1 LLLRQKIKG
10 VYASIKKDS
19 HHFIFTM
26 SATNIAPEVK
36 DKLVEHLNEMLSAEN
51 AAVDRLDSRIQEC
64 LLTEGKQQLQHHQD
78 ETRQHQER
86 LRQIITDLG
95 GSPTDSKADLP
106 TLRLPTGMMAK
117 KTLTDVAKSITGGG
131 GDKNPMREEL
141 ELMHTKED
149 YGIEHVEI
157 IAYRTLIQLCERLG
171 ISNAISP
178 LKQSMQEEQAMAN
191 WIESNIPMTFDKLW
205 PRIEAALTGRSK
217 EQVSSTSR

>member
-1 LLLRQKIKG
+1 
-10 VYASIKKDS
+10 
-19 HHFIFTM
+19 M
-26 SATNIAPEVK
+26 SSTNVTPEIK
-36 DKLVEHLNEMLSAEN
+36 DKLVEHLNEMLSTEN

-64 LLTEGKQQLQHHQD
+64 LLPEGKQQLQHHQD

-131 GDKNPMREEL
+131 GGDKNPMREEL

-171 ISNAISP
+171 INNAIP
-178 LKQSMQEEQAMAN
+178 LLQQSMQEEQSMAK
-191 WIESNIPMTFDKLW
+191 WIETNIPMTFSKLW
-205 PRIEAALTGRSK
+205 PRVEAALTGRSK
-217 EQVSSTSR
+217 EEASSTSGKAMTA

>member
-1 LLLRQKIKG
+1 
-10 VYASIKKDS
+10 
-19 HHFIFTM
+19 M
-26 SATNIAPEVK
+26 SVTNIVPEIK

-64 LLTEGKQQLQHHQD
+64 LLPEGKQQLQHHQD
-78 ETRQHQER
+78 ETRAHQER
-86 LRQIITDLG
+86 LRRIITDLG

-106 TLRLPTGMMAK
+106 TLRLPTGMVAK
-117 KTLTDVAKSITGGG
+117 KTLTDMAKTITGGG
-131 GDKNPMREEL
+131 GDTNPMPEEL

-171 ISNAISP
+171 VSNAIP
-178 LKQSMQEEQAMAN
+178 LLQQSMQEEQSMAK
-191 WIESNIPMTFDKLW
+191 WIETNIPITFDKVW

-217 EQVSSTSR
+217 EETRPTGEKPTTTV

>member
-1 LLLRQKIKG
+1 
-10 VYASIKKDS
+10 
-19 HHFIFTM
+19 M
-26 SATNIAPEVK
+26 SATNNTAPEIK
-36 DKLVEHLNEMLSAEN
+36 DKIIEHLNEMLSAEN
-51 AAVDRLDSRIQEC
+51 AAVDRLDWRIQEC
-64 LLTEGKQQLQHHQD
+64 LLSEGKQQLKHHQN

-106 TLRLPTGMMAK
+106 TLRLPTGMLAK
-117 KTLTDVAKSITGGG
+117 KTLTDMAKSITGGG
-131 GDKNPMREEL
+131 GGDTNPMPEEL

-171 ISNAISP
+171 VSNAIP
-178 LKQSMQEEQAMAN
+178 LLQQSMQEEQSMAK
-191 WIESNIPMTFDKLW
+191 WIETNIPMTFDKIW

-217 EQVSSTSR
+217 EQTSPTSEKAATV

>member
-1 LLLRQKIKG
+1 
-10 VYASIKKDS
+10 
-19 HHFIFTM
+19 M
-26 SATNIAPEVK
+26 SSTNISSEIK

-64 LLTEGKQQLQHHQD
+64 LLPEGKQQLQHHQD

-86 LRQIITDLG
+86 LSRIITDLG

-117 KTLTDVAKSITGGG
+117 KTLTDVAKSITGGGG

-171 ISNAISP
+171 ISNAIP
-178 LKQSMQEEQAMAN
+178 LLQQSMQEEQSMAN
-191 WIESNIPMTFDKLW
+191 WIETNLPMTFDKLW
-205 PRIEAALTGRSK
+205 PRIETAVTGRSK
-217 EQVSSTSR
+217 EEASSVSR

>member
-1 LLLRQKIKG
+1 
-10 VYASIKKDS
+10 
-19 HHFIFTM
+19 M
-26 SATNIAPEVK
+26 SVTNIAPEIK

-64 LLTEGKQQLQHHQD
+64 LLPEGKEQLQRHQN
-78 ETRQHQER
+78 ETRGHQER

-106 TLRLPTGMMAK
+106 TLRLPIGIMAK

-131 GDKNPMREEL
+131 DKNPMREEL
-141 ELMHTKED
+141 ELMRTKED

-157 IAYRTLIQLCERLG
+157 IAYRTLIHLCERLG

-178 LKQSMQEEQAMAN
+178 LKQSMQEEQSMAN

-205 PRIEAALTGRSK
+205 PRIEAALTGRYK
-217 EQVSSTSR
+217 EQAS

>member
-1 LLLRQKIKG
+1 
-10 VYASIKKDS
+10 
-19 HHFIFTM
+19 M
-26 SATNIAPEVK
+26 SVTNIAPEIK

-64 LLTEGKQQLQHHQD
+64 LLPEGKEQLQRHQN
-78 ETRQHQER
+78 ETRGHQER

-106 TLRLPTGMMAK
+106 TLRLPMGIMAK
-117 KTLTDVAKSITGGG
+117 KTLTDVAKSVTGG

-178 LKQSMQEEQAMAN
+178 LKQSMQEELSMAN
-191 WIESNIPMTFDKLW
+191 WIESNIPVTFDKLW

-217 EQVSSTSR
+217 EQAS

>member
-1 LLLRQKIKG
+1 
-10 VYASIKKDS
+10 
-19 HHFIFTM
+19 M
-26 SATNIAPEVK
+26 SSTNISSEIK

-51 AAVDRLDSRIQEC
+51 AAVDRLDSRIREC
-64 LLTEGKQQLQHHQD
+64 LLPEGKQQLQHHQN

-86 LRQIITDLG
+86 LSRIITNLG

-117 KTLTDVAKSITGGG
+117 KTLTDVAKSITGGGG

-171 ISNAISP
+171 ISNAIP
-178 LKQSMQEEQAMAN
+178 LLQQSMQEEQSMAN
-191 WIESNIPMTFDKLW
+191 WIETNLPMTFDKLW

-217 EQVSSTSR
+217 EEASSVSR

>member
-1 LLLRQKIKG
+1 
-10 VYASIKKDS
+10 
-19 HHFIFTM
+19 M
-26 SATNIAPEVK
+26 SATNIAPEIK

-64 LLTEGKQQLQHHQD
+64 FLPEGKEQLQRHQN
-78 ETRQHQER
+78 ETRAHQER

-117 KTLTDVAKSITGGG
+117 KTLTGMAKSITGGG
-131 GDKNPMREEL
+131 GEDKNPMREEL
-141 ELMHTKED
+141 ELMRTKED

-171 ISNAISP
+171 ISNAIP
-178 LKQSMQEEQAMAN
+178 LLKQSMQEEQSMAK
-191 WIESNIPMTFDKLW
+191 WIETNIPMTFDKLW
-205 PRIEAALTGRSK
+205 PRVEAALTGRSK
-217 EQVSSTSR
+217 EQVSSTSRRATSA

>member
-1 LLLRQKIKG
+1 
-10 VYASIKKDS
+10 
-19 HHFIFTM
+19 M
-26 SATNIAPEVK
+26 SSTNISSEIK

-51 AAVDRLDSRIQEC
+51 AAVDRLDSRIHEC
-64 LLTEGKQQLQHHQD
+64 LLPEGKQQLQHHQD

-86 LRQIITDLG
+86 LSRIITDLG
-95 GSPTDSKADLP
+95 GNPTDSKADLP

-117 KTLTDVAKSITGGG
+117 KTLTDVAKSITGGGG

-171 ISNAISP
+171 ISNAIP
-178 LKQSMQEEQAMAN
+178 LLQQSMQEEQSMAN
-191 WIESNIPMTFDKLW
+191 WIETNLPMTFDKLW

-217 EQVSSTSR
+217 EEASSVSR

>member
-1 LLLRQKIKG
+1 
-10 VYASIKKDS
+10 
-19 HHFIFTM
+19 M
-26 SATNIAPEVK
+26 SAMNIAPEIK

-64 LLTEGKQQLQHHQD
+64 LLPEGKQRLQHHQD
-78 ETRQHQER
+78 ETRTHQER

-106 TLRLPTGMMAK
+106 TLRLPTGMLAK
-117 KTLTDVAKSITGGG
+117 KTLTDMAKSVTGG
-131 GDKNPMREEL
+131 DTNPMPEEL

-171 ISNAISP
+171 VSNAIP
-178 LKQSMQEEQAMAN
+178 LLQQSMQEEQSMAK
-191 WIESNIPMTFDKLW
+191 WIETNIPMTFDKIW

-217 EQVSSTSR
+217 EQTSPTGEKATTTV